1 MQGKKE
7 KLLRDADKPKALTPK
22 EKLDQLRKI
31 YNKQFI
37 NFPNN
42 SGISGIVFS
51 SKKVY
56 YSNSADKETN
66 FVTEVDNQS
75 STTDTKNFMIGPIFG
90 KDRELP
96 NGIL

>member
-1 MQGKKE
+1 M
-7 KLLRDADKPKALTPK
+7 
-22 EKLDQLRKI
+22 RKI

-42 SGISGIVFS
+42 TGISGIVFS

-75 STTDTKNFMIGPIFG
+75 STTDTKNFMIGPVFG
-90 KDRELP
+90 KDRDLP
-96 NGIL
+96 NGIIQFINKTNE